1 MWFFV
6 SLGKP
11 QVSYSLGT
19 EFNHNLVPPIFK
31 LPNRQSF
38 TNPTVSNE
46 VTVPAAMGSRCNLG
60 AEVSR
65 AEVTSDALLS
75 FSLRGKCTEP
85 SKDCCI
91 YWFATS
97 TSRENYNTP
106 TWTVF
111 SGCFQPLWL
120 SGSPAANS
128 LGKTAKSKGRWGNA
142 PDCLH
147 KGWKNCHPL
156 LKPSI
161 VYSKSSTGATEL
173 LGRRYR
179 HFPCTPLPISMTSIP
194 CKRLHVF

>member
-11 QVSYSLGT
+11 RVSYSLGT
-19 EFNHNLVPPIFK
+19 EFSHNLAPPISK
-31 LPNRQSF
+31 LPSWHSF

-46 VTVPAAMGSRCNLG
+46 VTVSEAMGSRCSLG
-60 AEVSR
+60 

-91 YWFATS
+91 YCFAMS
-97 TSRENYNTP
+97 TWSENYNTP
-106 TWTVF
+106 NWTVF

-128 LGKTAKSKGRWGNA
+128 LGRTAKSKGRWGNV
-142 PDCLH
+142 PDRLH
-147 KGWKNCHPL
+147 KRP
-156 LKPSI
+156 P
-161 VYSKSSTGATEL
+161 A
-173 LGRRYR
+173 
-179 HFPCTPLPISMTSIP
+179 
-194 CKRLHVF
+194 